1 MSAAFTAEHS
11 PSQAPHTE
19 EPGLGPC
26 PPSFDDS
33 MCCSPRTLGRG
44 AQAIRKTCSRL
55 SPGTYLL
62 AKWTRRTALRGP
74 CAGGQRQCAGSS
86 RIHSLFTISNT
97 RGPLHEEQD
106 TRVSLTAL
114 RTTKRLDPWW
124 SQTGSNRR
132 PHACKARALPTEL
145 WPHGDETTAIRSRMV
160 GLGRLER
167 PTSPLSGVRS
177 NHLSYRPDPRYGT
190 KTGRQRKLQAPSS
203 ESRGQAQK
211 SPSSAP

>member
-1 MSAAFTAEHS
+1 MDPVTRPCGGRCWRAAHA
-11 PSQAPHTE
+11 AN
-19 EPGLGPC
+19 
-26 PPSFDDS
+26 
-33 MCCSPRTLGRG
+33 
-44 AQAIRKTCSRL
+44 
-55 SPGTYLL
+55 
-62 AKWTRRTALRGP
+62 
-74 CAGGQRQCAGSS
+74 

>member
-11 PSQAPHTE
+11 PSHAPHTE

-55 SPGTYLL
+55 SPGTFLL
-62 AKWTRRTALRGP
+62 AKWTRSHGP
-74 CAGGQRQCAGSS
+74 AGAAAGGQLTLPTGS
-86 RIHSLFTISNT
+86 IPSLRFQTPARRPQGT
-97 RGPLHEEQD
+97 D
-106 TRVSLTAL
+106 MRVSFRPAGLSTNRTACL
-114 RTTKRLDPWW
+114 FDVPDSRPLWW

-145 WPHGDETTAIRSRMV
+145 QPRGT
-160 GLGRLER
+160 
-167 PTSPLSGVRS
+167 PLVAGVI
-177 NHLSYRPDPRYGT
+177 T
-190 KTGRQRKLQAPSS
+190 
-203 ESRGQAQK
+203 
-211 SPSSAP
+211 

>member
-1 MSAAFTAEHS
+1 MSAARRRASHKKD
-11 PSQAPHTE
+11 HC
-19 EPGLGPC
+19 L
-26 PPSFDDS
+26 PPYPDQ
-33 MCCSPRTLGRG
+33 RRG
-44 AQAIRKTCSRL
+44 HAV
-55 SPGTYLL
+55 
-62 AKWTRRTALRGP
+62 
-74 CAGGQRQCAGSS
+74 AGSTGDVNP
-86 RIHSLFTISNT
+86 RLPDMVLFTISNT

>member
-1 MSAAFTAEHS
+1 MSQQIT
-11 PSQAPHTE
+11 
-19 EPGLGPC
+19 
-26 PPSFDDS
+26 
-33 MCCSPRTLGRG
+33 CCSPRTLGRG

-55 SPGTYLL
+55 SPGTYF
-62 AKWTRRTALRGP
+62 ACQMDPVTRP
-74 CAGGQRQCAGSS
+74 CGGRCWRAAHAAN

-177 NHLSYRPDPRYGT
+177 NHLSYRPHPRNPEDKPKRAQARHPDHALSVNEKRET
-190 KTGRQRKLQAPSS
+190 KTAA
-203 ESRGQAQK
+203 SRITG
-211 SPSSAP
+211 SD

>member
-1 MSAAFTAEHS
+1 MSAPFGTACVAARA
-11 PSQAPHTE
+11 PSA
-19 EPGLGPC
+19 
-26 PPSFDDS
+26 
-33 MCCSPRTLGRG
+33 RG

-55 SPGTYLL
+55 SPGTYF
-62 AKWTRRTALRGP
+62 ACQMDPVTRP
-74 CAGGQRQCAGSS
+74 CGGRAAGGQLKAAN

-145 WPHGDETTAIRSRMV
+145 WPHGDETTAIRLRMV